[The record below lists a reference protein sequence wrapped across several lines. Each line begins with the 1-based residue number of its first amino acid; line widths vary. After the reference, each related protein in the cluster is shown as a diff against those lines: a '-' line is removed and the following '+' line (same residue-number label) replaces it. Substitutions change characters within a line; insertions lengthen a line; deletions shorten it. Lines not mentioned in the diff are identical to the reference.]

1 MFIIIGGDGKEYG
14 PATVQ
19 QVRSWIDGGRANLD
33 TQARAP
39 GSEEWR
45 RLGDFVEFGGT
56 VTALPPPL
64 PGVGSAGPATTLA
77 GAPAGPGFTA
87 PVASAGEL
95 AGIGARTGAALV
107 NAVFY
112 FLSLL
117 PGSLLMSKALLEQN
131 PQLAKGG
138 VPRLE
143 DLDLSGILGNVI
155 WVWAGLVAALLLQA
169 LVLAVRGQNL
179 GKLLVGVRV
188 VRFETGAPAGFGRTV
203 LLRFALPV
211 GLIFLLNVVFP
222 LGLLFL
228 LVDYFFMFR
237 ADRRCLHDLLAGTI
251 VVRT

>member
-14 PATVQ
+14 PATAQ
-19 QVRSWIDGGRANLD
+19 QIRGWIDGGRANLD
-33 TQARAP
+33 TQARVP
-39 GSEEWR
+39 GSAEWR
-45 RLGDFVEFGGT
+45 RLGDFAEFGGPAAT
-56 VTALPPPL
+56 LPPPL
-64 PGVGSAGPATTLA
+64 PGTGAAPSPPDAAGVPAVAGGTTPMAGVGQ
-77 GAPAGPGFTA
+77 
-87 PVASAGEL
+87 L
-95 AGIGARTGAALV
+95 AGIGARTCAALV

-143 DLDLSGILGNVI
+143 DLDLSGILGHVI
-155 WVWAGLVAALLLQA
+155 WVWAGLAAALLLQA
-169 LVLAVRGQNL
+169 LLLAVRAQNL

-188 VRFETGAPAGFGRTV
+188 VRLDTGAPAGFGRTV

-211 GLIFLLNVVFP
+211 GLVFFLNVVFP

-228 LVDYFFMFR
+228 FVDYFFMFR
-237 ADRRCLHDLLAGTI
+237 SDRRCLHDLIAGTI
-251 VVRT
+251 VVRA